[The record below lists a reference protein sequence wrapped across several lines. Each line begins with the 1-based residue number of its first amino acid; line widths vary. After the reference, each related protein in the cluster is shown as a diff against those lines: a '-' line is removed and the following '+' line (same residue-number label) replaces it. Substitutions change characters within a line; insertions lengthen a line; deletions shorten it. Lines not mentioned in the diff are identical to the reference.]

1 MKQISTLNNMSQL
14 KKMPVVLPETGK
26 TVGQIS
32 DVIIHPTEGT
42 VLGLIM
48 RSIKGEIWAVAVN
61 DFFIFTKNNVVVV
74 LDGAFSDQ
82 TGVREKI
89 ADGIS
94 ACREAIGAR
103 IVTEK
108 GKYIGEVSDVWIS
121 EEPLRAVYQV
131 LESLWQKYFGR
142 GFFISADL
150 PYAWSR
156 NGTRFIVREVELIR
170 NRASQPAD
178 AFGSDGHETITEE
191 KSQRAGG

>member
-1 MKQISTLNNMSQL
+1 MKQISILNTMSQL
-14 KKMPVVLPETGK
+14 KKMPVVLPETGER
-26 TVGQIS
+26 VGQIS

-42 VLGLIM
+42 VLGLIL
-48 RSIKGEIWAVAVN
+48 RSIKGVTWAVAVN
-61 DFFIFTKNNVVVV
+61 DFFIFNKNNVVVV
-74 LDGAFSDQ
+74 LESAFSDQ
-82 TGVREKI
+82 TGVQEKI

-108 GKYIGEVSDVWIS
+108 GKYIGDVCDVWIA
-121 EEPLRAVYQV
+121 EEPLRVVYQV

-150 PYAWSR
+150 PHLWSR

-170 NRASQPAD
+170 NRAARPDEAIR
-178 AFGSDGHETITEE
+178 SDCHEAAIEE
-191 KSQRAGG
+191 KSQKVGR